1 MSSIQDSD
9 LMDYNKGKQDYI
21 LARLIILRKYI
32 RNNQLLDAL
41 ECVDDI
47 YNDIDTDYN
56 SDLNQNRYD

>member
-1 MSSIQDSD
+1 MISN
-9 LMDYNKGKQDYI
+9 LMDYNKGKRDYI

-41 ECVDDI
+41 ECIDDI

-56 SDLNQNRYD
+56 SDLNQTRN

>member
-1 MSSIQDSD
+1 MISN
-9 LMDYNKGKQDYI
+9 LMDYNKGKRDYI

-56 SDLNQNRYD
+56 SDLNQNRYNQ

>member
-1 MSSIQDSD
+1 MISN
-9 LMDYNKGKQDYI
+9 LMDYNKGKRDYI

-41 ECVDDI
+41 ECIDDI

-56 SDLNQNRYD
+56 SDLNQNRYNQ

>member
-21 LARLIILRKYI
+21 LARLTILRKYI

-41 ECVDDI
+41 ECIDDI
-47 YNDIDTDYN
+47 YHDIETDYS
-56 SDLNQNRYD
+56 SDLNEDHR

>member
-1 MSSIQDSD
+1 MISN
-9 LMDYNKGKQDYI
+9 LMDYNKGKRDYI

-41 ECVDDI
+41 ECLDDI

-56 SDLNQNRYD
+56 SDLNQNRYNQ

>member
-1 MSSIQDSD
+1 MSDNKD
-9 LMDYNKGKQDYI
+9 LMNYNRGKQEYI

-56 SDLNQNRYD
+56 SDLNQNRYNQ